1 MKYIALL
8 ALTIGSLS
16 PTAFAAQQP
25 DFSLPDA
32 NDGSPRGNQLVS
44 PRDYLQQVTV
54 WYFSREW

>member
-1 MKYIALL
+1 MKLVTLL

-16 PTAFAAQQP
+16 TTALADPQP

-32 NDGSPRGNQLVS
+32 NNGSPRGSQLVS